1 MLREIVFDGDK
12 YGRKWIEILD
22 VANFGT
28 SRLVCRDECHAIA
41 PLKIKRCY
49 CAKLPYLFIR
59 WAYTSLEN
67 TKNE

>member
-12 YGRKWIEILD
+12 YGSKWIEILD

-28 SRLVCRDECHAIA
+28 SRLVCRDECRAIA

-49 CAKLPYLFIR
+49 LYEITIFVYKMGLYEFR
-59 WAYTSLEN
+59 
-67 TKNE
+67 KH

>member
-49 CAKLPYLFIR
+49 LCEITIFVYKMGLYEFR
-59 WAYTSLEN
+59 
-67 TKNE
+67 KH